1 MPRLRGLRPV
11 ARADLRAEAKA
22 ARPAVA
28 HVAVRLKA
36 AANLVAVV
44 VVSAALV
51 VAVAV
56 RACR

>member
-1 MPRLRGLRPV
+1 MPRLRDLRSG
-11 ARADLRAEAKA
+11 ARVDLRAEAKA

-44 VVSAALV
+44 VVSAALAV
-51 VAVAV
+51 VAAV